1 MSRTIY
7 LLNGPNLNLLGSREP
22 HIYGSETLAE
32 VEAAC
37 RTLAAQ
43 LHLELDCRQSNA
55 EHELIN
61 WIQEARG
68 SAAGMIIN
76 PAALTHTSVAIL
88 DALSACEFPIIEV
101 HISNIHRREAFR
113 HHSYVSKAA
122 AGVIAGFG
130 TQGYLFAL
138 QRLAQLM
145 GDAP

>member
-32 VEAAC
+32 VEADC
-37 RTLAAQ
+37 RALASKLQ
-43 LHLELDCRQSNA
+43 LQLEFRQSNA

-68 SAAGMIIN
+68 RAAGMIIN
-76 PAALTHTSVAIL
+76 PAALSHTSVEIL

-122 AGVIAGFG
+122 TGVIAGLG

-138 QRLAQLM
+138 QRIAKLI
-145 GDAP
+145 GEAP